1 MYYHP
6 PKTNMTGWN
15 IHRFEYFRKTSSFMF
30 VFAIVNVS
38 FPGGGVPFN
47 GTAMSYYHTC
57 SGVPTK
63 DLKEIQPP
71 QRSEGAWKSLKLAFF
86 LLKQHKKI
94 MVFVWEQNMWKNME
108 KVTPKF
114 SEFQRNLRKNPMK
127 KTCRK
132 ITGSQRNEPSIAR
145 RHPAWAS
152 SPQLLA
158 TWWDDRYGMLMKCQ
172 AWVKVHSALMCF
184 VS

>member
-15 IHRFEYFRKTSSFMF
+15 IHHFEYFRKTFSFMF

-38 FPGGGVPFN
+38 FPGGGYLSMEQP
-47 GTAMSYYHTC
+47 C
-57 SGVPTK
+57 PTTTPAVVCRPRTSRK
-63 DLKEIQPP
+63 SNPP

-127 KTCRK
+127 KTSRK